1 MDPKAVAEDKTR
13 PTLDTILKEL
23 QEVVSETES
32 QCDLAMEVEDILC
45 GTKHPPTPFADDEV
59 SAGKLPELAQLIRYI
74 KERQTLLGNTLGRLR
89 GVV

>member
-1 MDPKAVAEDKTR
+1 MRPETVAGCEAQH
-13 PTLDTILKEL
+13 TLDTILKEL

-32 QCDLAMEVEDILC
+32 QCGLALEVEDILC
-45 GTKHPPTPFADDEV
+45 GTTHPRIPFADDKV